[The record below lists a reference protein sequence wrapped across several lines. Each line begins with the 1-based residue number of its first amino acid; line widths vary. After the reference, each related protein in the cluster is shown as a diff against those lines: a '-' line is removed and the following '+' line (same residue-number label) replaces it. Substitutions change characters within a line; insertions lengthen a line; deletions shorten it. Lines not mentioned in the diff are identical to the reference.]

1 MEPAPRPHSS
11 AQIGIVIPTLN
22 AGGEIEKCLGP
33 IVRSP
38 HFARY
43 RILVVDSSSTDDTVE
58 RAKQMGIECEVIPRS
73 EFDHGL
79 TRNRARKKLNT
90 PVVVCMTQDAYPTSP
105 DTIEHLVAPL
115 FAGTAQA
122 SYGRQ
127 IPRPGCDFVEAYAR
141 EFSYGPDSFVKSW
154 EDRATF
160 GIRLFMCSNSFA
172 AYDNAALEK
181 VGGFP
186 ETVFGEDF
194 LAAKALIKSGGKI
207 AYCAEAAVEHSH
219 AYRLRAEMKR
229 NYQIGLMHTFHPEI
243 FDGLPKTESAGM
255 NFARG
260 LLRRAREAAGFAGV
274 SKALVYLVA
283 RLSSYKWGR
292 LAARFSRSRKLPG

>member
-1 MEPAPRPHSS
+1 MEPATRPHSDP
-11 AQIGIVIPTLN
+11 QVGIIVPTLN

-38 HFARY
+38 HFPRY

-58 RAKQMGIECEVIPRS
+58 RTKRMGIECDVIKRS

-79 TRNRARKKLNT
+79 TRNQARKKLNT
-90 PVVVCMTQDAYPTSP
+90 PIVVCMTQDAYPTGP

-115 FAGTAQA
+115 LAGTAQA

-127 IPRPGCDFVEAYAR
+127 IPRPGCDFVEAFAR
-141 EFSYGPDSFVKSW
+141 EFSYGPGSFVKSW
-154 EDRATF
+154 EDRAEF

-172 AYDNAALEK
+172 AYDNAALEQ

-194 LAAKALIKSGGKI
+194 LAAMALIKSGGKI
-207 AYCAEAAVEHSH
+207 AYCADAAVEHSH
-219 AYRLRAEMKR
+219 AYRLRAEIKR
-229 NYQIGLMHTFHPEI
+229 NYQIGLMHTIHPEI
-243 FDGLPKTESAGM
+243 FGGLPKTQSAGM
-255 NFARG
+255 TFARG
-260 LLRRAREAAGFAGV
+260 LLRRSREAAGLSGV
-274 SKALVYLVA
+274 AKAFIYLVA

-292 LAARFSRSRKLPG
+292 IAARFSASRKSPK